1 MRKQIFM
8 NNVSHLASEHL
19 LLRKHIEQFVPLND
33 VEWQALEPHL
43 KEMTLGRKE
52 FFSEIGKR
60 ATRVGFVLEGSLRQF
75 YTRDGDEKTTYF
87 YFENNLVA
95 DYISCLTKQPGN
107 LALETLE
114 ETRLLIFQYDVLE
127 RLCEEFPAWNTFAR
141 KIAEYIAIGLEMRL
155 VEHLM
160 YSPEERYQLLLN
172 SNKTRIVERIPQQ
185 YIASYL
191 GMTPVSLSRIRNR
204 LTHSD

>member
-1 MRKQIFM
+1 MLLPQ
-8 NNVSHLASEHL
+8 NTASLLA
-19 LLRKHIEQFVPLND
+19 LRTHIQQFTPLTD
-33 VEWQALEPHL
+33 AEWQALEPHL
-43 KEMTLGRKE
+43 REMTLGRKQ
-52 FFSEIGKR
+52 FFAEEGKR
-60 ATRVGFVLEGSLRQF
+60 ATLVGFVLEGSLRQF

-95 DYISCLTKQPGN
+95 DYISCLNKQPG
-107 LALETLE
+107 LLTLETLE
-114 ETRLLIFQYDVLE
+114 ETRLLVFNYDVLE
-127 RLCEEFPAWNTFAR
+127 RLCGEFPAWNTFAR

-160 YSPEERYQLLLN
+160 YSPEERYNLLIK
-172 SNKTRIVERIPQQ
+172 SNKTRILERIPQQ

-204 LTHSD
+204 LARSA

>member
-1 MRKQIFM
+1 MLLPRNTSSI
-8 NNVSHLASEHL
+8 LA
-19 LLRKHIEQFVPLND
+19 LRTHVQQFTPLTD
-33 VEWQALEPHL
+33 AEWQGLEPHL
-43 KEMTLGRKE
+43 REMTLGRKQLFAE
-52 FFSEIGKR
+52 EGKR
-60 ATRVGFVLEGSLRQF
+60 ANLVGFVLQGSLRQF

-95 DYISCLTKQPGN
+95 DYISCLTKQPG
-107 LALETLE
+107 LLTLETLE
-114 ETRLLIFQYDVLE
+114 ETRLLVFNYDVLE
-127 RLCEEFPAWNTFAR
+127 RLCGEFPAWNTFAR

-160 YSPEERYQLLLN
+160 YSPEERYNLLIK
-172 SNKTRIVERIPQQ
+172 SNKTRILERIPQQ

-204 LTHSD
+204 LARSA